1 MKVIEEKA
9 FQYLFYFLISIDENI
24 FHKHEKILDIDFHLM
39 LLEHD
44 QLHKPIKYIFFVLFL
59 DEKKQ
64 TRTYSWRQGRTGG
77 SSCWRKWITII
88 WKTIG

>member
-9 FQYLFYFLISIDENI
+9 FQYLLYFRISIHENI

-44 QLHKPIKYIFFVLFL
+44 QYHKPMN
-59 DEKKQ
+59 
-64 TRTYSWRQGRTGG
+64 
-77 SSCWRKWITII
+77 
-88 WKTIG
+88 